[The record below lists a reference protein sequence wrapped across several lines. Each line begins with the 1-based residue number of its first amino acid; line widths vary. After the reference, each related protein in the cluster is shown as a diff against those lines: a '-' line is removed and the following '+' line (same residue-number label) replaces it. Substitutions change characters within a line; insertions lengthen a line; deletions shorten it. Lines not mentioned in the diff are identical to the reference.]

1 VVRIRRLAAGV
12 AFAALVGLAAL
23 LPVHGL
29 HAQTLQHLTVQAFTL
44 GSDVGRPQVGEA
56 FHLVVTL
63 RVRENVTQIDNLELP
78 MLAELELLGDERAL
92 QSSSSGTLYRETIT
106 VVAHRAGAIAVAPAI
121 LQAIDARDRRAK
133 QYYSNGLTLHVAGA
147 PGQGFL
153 AGVQTVSSIG
163 RFALQLTIWILG
175 GLCAAA
181 LIVLLFR
188 RRPPP
193 VAISMAPP
201 PATVAVAEQP
211 QRSPRDQLED
221 ALTVLRAEPTRDS
234 AVRVRAA
241 VWAMVGASEGETLAD
256 VLQRPQAAPQG
267 MRALL
272 AALERAAFT
281 YDDDLAPAVAGACDA
296 LQRYL
301 VT

>member
-1 VVRIRRLAAGV
+1 MVRIRRLAAGV
-12 AFAALVGLAAL
+12 VFAALVGLAAL
-23 LPVHGL
+23 LPAHGL

-92 QSSSSGTLYRETIT
+92 QSSSRGTLYRETIT

-193 VAISMAPP
+193 VALIAPP
-201 PATVAVAEQP
+201 PATVATAPKP

-301 VT
+301 AT